1 MTSYLKASFSYFAI
15 AQKITDWLTI
25 ANGFDSGTDFRTIRY
40 FMGQLAIMIQG
51 FFQSFTIEIEAGF
64 VIPATF
70 AGTSKAVQIVKL
82 RNPLPVADYYGPIIV
97 I

>member
-15 AQKITDWLTI
+15 AQKITDWLTT
-25 ANGFDSGTDFRTIRY
+25 ANGFGSGIDFRTIRY
-40 FMGQLAIMIQG
+40 FVGSFSIMIQS
-51 FFQSFTIEIEAGF
+51 FFQSFTIEIEEGF
-64 VIPATF
+64 VIPETF

-82 RNPLPVADYYGPIIV
+82 RNLLPVADYYGPIIV